1 MPFVGR
7 NNPPP
12 DTLYGAQTDP
22 DPFRAGPVHKV
33 TSLHAPRP
41 GPNRF
46 APQKGASAPP
56 TTGGPARQPMQQLPH
71 QPAQGPQHPPVA
83 LPQSSSLNPA
93 GIRAKPAGV
102 TPLSLGVNPRPSRT
116 AGFAA
121 GVTQHPG
128 MQGQGGQHPGVQGQG
143 GQHPGVQGQGG
154 QQPGMQGQGE
164 QHPEEIP
171 DWEVGD
177 DDVLGLAP
185 PRQKMRR
192 IARPT
197 HPENM
202 DSLERT
208 QAALAAHEDFVYG
221 EGWDEDEDEEGEGH
235 WPEDEDDQ
243 NPTHYDYDPDYYH
256 REDDDPNVH
265 YGIAI

>member
-1 MPFVGR
+1 MSFLR
-7 NNPPP
+7 SNNPRP

-22 DPFRAGPVHKV
+22 DPFRAGPVHKA

-46 APQKGASAPP
+46 APQKGPSAPP
-56 TTGGPARQPMQQLPH
+56 TTGGPARQPTQQLPG
-71 QPAQGPQHPPVA
+71 QPAQGPQHPPVP
-83 LPQSSSLNPA
+83 LPQSSSVNPA

-102 TPLSLGVNPRPSRT
+102 TPLSLGVNPRPSRM
-116 AGFAA
+116 AGLAA

-128 MQGQGGQHPGVQGQG
+128 MQGQGGQHPGMQGQG
-143 GQHPGVQGQGG
+143 GEH
-154 QQPGMQGQGE
+154 PGMQGQGE

-185 PRQKMRR
+185 PRQKTRR

-197 HPENM
+197 YSQNK
-202 DSLERT
+202 DSFDRT
-208 QAALAAHEDFVYG
+208 KAALAAHENFVYD
-221 EGWDEDEDEEGEGH
+221 EGWDEEEDEEGEGH
-235 WPEDEDDQ
+235 WPEDQDDQ
-243 NPTHYDYDPDYYH
+243 NPTHYDYDPDDYY